1 MGCLSRVVSQFSQL
15 AMSAIRFCALA
26 SSSFASGIATS
37 DIIGSLDDYMVPL
50 CSIYTLW

>member
-1 MGCLSRVVSQFSQL
+1 MGCLSRLVSQFSQL

-37 DIIGSLDDYMVPL
+37 DDCMVPL
-50 CSIYTLW
+50 CSIYA